1 MQPCQAVTVNTG
13 IRQSVLP
20 SGRATENPELY
31 YRPRNDVLFSMFLA
45 RPNETKPHRTMLARS
60 FAISAQRF
68 AARRL
73 MATGKEIRFG
83 AFIFACRRSLF
94 CLAL

>member
-1 MQPCQAVTVNTG
+1 MACIGGDRKTG
-13 IRQSVLP
+13 ADKNVLP
-20 SGRATENPELY
+20 APQRRFVLDV
-31 YRPRNDVLFSMFLA
+31 PR
-45 RPNETKPHRTMLARS
+45 RTRETKPQTMLARS

-83 AFIFACRRSLF
+83 AFL
-94 CLAL
+94 

>member
-1 MQPCQAVTVNTG
+1 
-13 IRQSVLP
+13 
-20 SGRATENPELY
+20 
-31 YRPRNDVLFSMFLA
+31 
-45 RPNETKPHRTMLARS
+45 MLARS

-83 AFIFACRRSLF
+83 SFIFACRRSLI
-94 CLAL
+94 CLALKC

>member
-1 MQPCQAVTVNTG
+1 MYC
-13 IRQSVLP
+13 
-20 SGRATENPELY
+20 
-31 YRPRNDVLFSMFLA
+31 RPRNDVLFSTFPLA
-45 RPNETKPHRTMLARS
+45 PNEETKPQTMLARS

-83 AFIFACRRSLF
+83 AFLY
-94 CLAL
+94 L